1 MNGRHA
7 KPGFKKD
14 EELIQLESSV
24 SVSGAIQ
31 KPAMSTK
38 KKQILKKNVSHR
50 KYLTKLL
57 VFLPTFFF
65 IVHLKNRN
73 IKRQQSSQ
81 SSVSSNGNATS
92 SRSRSTRNGAGKDA
106 NKRDNMDDLDQQ
118 RKKTTSEVIEN
129 WLFTNSCLIL
139 IDDFL
144 SKLKLNLKRVFRGF
158 HNLIVY

>member
-57 VFLPTFFF
+57 VFFTNFFF
-65 IVHLKNRN
+65 LLFIWR
-73 IKRQQSSQ
+73 
-81 SSVSSNGNATS
+81 
-92 SRSRSTRNGAGKDA
+92 
-106 NKRDNMDDLDQQ
+106 
-118 RKKTTSEVIEN
+118 IE
-129 WLFTNSCLIL
+129 T
-139 IDDFL
+139 
-144 SKLKLNLKRVFRGF
+144 
-158 HNLIVY
+158 